1 MTTNTFEILGLSE
14 VLLKAVADMGFTSPT
29 TVQSEAIPA
38 VLSGSDLIVMSKTG
52 SGKTGAFGLPII
64 EKIDGAGAGPKA
76 LILTP
81 TRELAVQVDYDLKLM
96 AKHKKIPMTAVYGQH
111 NIQTEIA
118 ALEKGAAIV
127 TGTPGRVF
135 DHISQG
141 TLKTSDIEFLVLD
154 EADRMLDMGFIDQVV
169 RIIKKLPKKRQTMLF
184 SATMPPEIKSI
195 CAAYMKEPHQV
206 QIESETKTV
215 DTIAQS
221 YFRVKHDEKRTQLER
236 ILRVA
241 DPESCMIFCNTRIAV
256 DKVKSFLLDKGYTV
270 KALHGANSQSSRLKA
285 INSFKKNEYQILVA
299 TDVAARGIHVED
311 LALVINYDVP
321 FEKDSYVHRI
331 GRTGRAGNG
340 GRAISLVTA
349 DDIMTLYEIEE
360 HIGALIEEEELP
372 TKEVYEAAVALQ
384 KERAPR
390 FKPMAPEPERTER
403 APQKPGQRQSGANK
417 PKPKAGQS
425 AGHKPNGPAHKP
437 SGPDQKP
444 NGTEQKRHST
454 QRQQNQTI
462 RSGAKSH
469 EAPREHRPRRDYQAD
484 RPKVTE
490 AVKQPPMVEAKPT
503 PQPPAKQSFF
513 QKIVALFR
521 K

>member
-1 MTTNTFEILGLSE
+1 MTTNTFEALGLSE
-14 VLLKAVADMGFTSPT
+14 ALLKAVTDMGFTNPT

-64 EKIDGAGAGPKA
+64 EKIDKSAKGPKA

-81 TRELAVQVDYDLKLM
+81 TRELAVQVDHDLKLM
-96 AKHKKIPMTAVYGQH
+96 AKYQKLPMTAVYGQH

-118 ALEKGAAIV
+118 ALEKGVAIV

-141 TLKTSDIEFLVLD
+141 TLKTSEIEFLVLD

-169 RIIKKLPKKRQTMLF
+169 RIIKKLPKQRQTMLF

-206 QIESETKTV
+206 KIESETKTV

-340 GRAISLVTA
+340 GRAISLVTS

-372 TKEVYEAAVALQ
+372 TKEAYEAAVALQ
-384 KERAPR
+384 KAREPK
-390 FKPMAPEPERTER
+390 FKPMAPEPERAER
-403 APQKPGQRQSGANK
+403 TTPKTSQRSSGGNK
-417 PKPKAGQS
+417 PKPRPDRPQGQ
-425 AGHKPNGPAHKP
+425 KP
-437 SGPDQKP
+437 SGLEQRSS
-444 NGTEQKRHST
+444 GTEQKRHT
-454 QRQQNQTI
+454 AQRQHNPAAQG
-462 RSGAKSH
+462 SAKSH
-469 EAPREHRPRRDYQAD
+469 ETPREHRPRREYHGEK
-484 RPKVTE
+484 PKAAEV
-490 AVKQPPMVEAKPT
+490 VKQPTVVEVKAT

-513 QKIVALFR
+513 QKVIALF
-521 K
+521 KK

>member
-1 MTTNTFEILGLSE
+1 MTTNTFETLGLSE
-14 VLLKAVADMGFTSPT
+14 ALLKAIEDMGFSNPT
-29 TVQSEAIPA
+29 PVQNEAIPA

-52 SGKTGAFGLPII
+52 SGKTGAFGMPII
-64 EKIDGAGAGPKA
+64 EKIEKGGSSPKA

-81 TRELAVQVDYDLKLM
+81 TRELAVQVDHDLKLM
-96 AKHKKIPMTAVYGQH
+96 AKHKKLPMTAVYGQH

-118 ALEKGAAIV
+118 ALEKGVSIV

-141 TLKTSDIEFLVLD
+141 TLKTNEIEFLVLD

-169 RIIKKLPKKRQTMLF
+169 RIIKKLPQKRQTMLF

-206 QIESETKTV
+206 KIESETKTV

-236 ILRVA
+236 VLRVT
-241 DPESCMIFCNTRIAV
+241 DPESCMIFCNTRMAV
-256 DKVKSFLLDKGYTV
+256 DKVKGFLLDKGYTV

-372 TKEVYEAAVALQ
+372 TAEAYEAALTLQ
-384 KERAPR
+384 KQRPPK
-390 FKPMAPEPERTER
+390 FKPMEPEQER
-403 APQKPGQRQSGANK
+403 VEKAPLKQGQKSSSRPSHKASPNANSK
-417 PKPKAGQS
+417 HTSSSEHKRHNAEKTQTQNKRSAVRVQEPIKEQLPKKEYKNERPKS
-425 AGHKPNGPAHKP
+425 AGPVRTTSVEFGKKVPAAAAVETPPVK
-437 SGPDQKP
+437 K
-444 NGTEQKRHST
+444 TLW
-454 QRQQNQTI
+454 QRI
-462 RSGAKSH
+462 SAIFK
-469 EAPREHRPRRDYQAD
+469 
-484 RPKVTE
+484 K
-490 AVKQPPMVEAKPT
+490 
-503 PQPPAKQSFF
+503 
-513 QKIVALFR
+513 
-521 K
+521 